1 MIVRFSAVMLA
12 AAFSLPILASA
23 QTVRPVTPCI
33 GCAVTLHSAAD
44 QVLVNQLLVRDTLQN
59 GLNSS
64 LQTQS
69 QSLQNQR
76 LLRAAQIN
84 AALAGGTAELQRIL
98 ILEQLD
104 LLQLQGHAVAAP
116 QHPAAAPK
124 KTGKTQTT
132 PAPAQP

>member
-1 MIVRFSAVMLA
+1 MIVRFSAAMLA
-12 AAFSLPILASA
+12 AALSLTALASA

-44 QVLVNQLLVRDTLQN
+44 QVLVNQLLVRSTLQN

-64 LQTQS
+64 LQAQS
-69 QSLQNQR
+69 QSLENQR
-76 LLRAAQIN
+76 LTRAAQIN
-84 AALAGGTAELQRIL
+84 AALVGGTAELQRIL

-104 LLQLQGHAVAAP
+104 LLQLPQGRAVEP
-116 QHPAAAPK
+116 QSK
-124 KTGKTQTT
+124 KSAKMKKN